1 MKKRIIALLICIAVS
16 VSVFS
21 GCAGSIDADSEYKGQ
36 QINMYLSENIYNL
49 DPAYAYTNE
58 SSRSIVNLIFD
69 TLFSLD
75 KNGKVQPSL
84 AKSYRTEK
92 NKDGNYLMYI
102 EIKDDAKWSDNQ
114 PVTADDVVF
123 AWKRLLNP
131 NNSFSSAY
139 LLFDVKGARAYNM
152 AEISKDDIG
161 LSADGKLLTIEFEKN
176 DAEPNYN
183 QFLLNL
189 TSLALAPLRED
200 IASKNDDWA
209 KKPGIM
215 TASGPFKL
223 TKVGF
228 YKNGEITYEDINY
241 SVKVVDENNKVVL
254 DKNGNPVYKNASE
267 PGSFTEQRISSFIL
281 ERNAYYY
288 RNAEDDEKLDVSV
301 TPYRII
307 VDCSLNDNEILE
319 AYNDGIITYVGDIPL
334 SLRNDV
340 SDKATKYNSL
350 STNLLYLNQNAE
362 ITRKYEKDGETVTE
376 KVKLFSDEYVKVRQA
391 LSMAIDRDAI
401 VKKVVFAEPA
411 TGIVPTGVF
420 DTNSAD
426 KLFRDSSSETGT
438 NLKYNKDKAAGL
450 LKEANV
456 VPSEYSFSVTVAAYD
471 EVHLAIAD
479 IVIEAWKEL
488 GFNVSLNTRGTVP
501 NNDYHKDVA
510 GIPTDLCDDLWAE
523 DIKNGQYEVALL
535 DLVATSADSMSVLA
549 PFARQFAGERMDM
562 SNPANYELAPH
573 STGYD
578 SDDYNDLIEKI
589 FTNQNIA
596 SRSEDLHKA
605 EDMLMNDMPVI
616 PLVFNQ
622 GAYLLNEDVLDL
634 NNKVLFWETSSEY
647 YYPVCF
653 DKISVKDYDEYELA
667 CAKYVYDNFDEWKT
681 RSNSYFATNFT
692 NISKESFVYTNS
704 NYYYLFKN
712 KYGTANYDWIPS
724 KPEK

>member
-215 TASGPFKL
+215 TASGP
-223 TKVGF
+223 
-228 YKNGEITYEDINY
+228 
-241 SVKVVDENNKVVL
+241 
-254 DKNGNPVYKNASE
+254 
-267 PGSFTEQRISSFIL
+267 
-281 ERNAYYY
+281 
-288 RNAEDDEKLDVSV
+288 
-301 TPYRII
+301 
-307 VDCSLNDNEILE
+307 
-319 AYNDGIITYVGDIPL
+319 
-334 SLRNDV
+334 
-340 SDKATKYNSL
+340 
-350 STNLLYLNQNAE
+350 
-362 ITRKYEKDGETVTE
+362 
-376 KVKLFSDEYVKVRQA
+376 
-391 LSMAIDRDAI
+391 
-401 VKKVVFAEPA
+401 
-411 TGIVPTGVF
+411 
-420 DTNSAD
+420 
-426 KLFRDSSSETGT
+426 
-438 NLKYNKDKAAGL
+438 
-450 LKEANV
+450 
-456 VPSEYSFSVTVAAYD
+456 
-471 EVHLAIAD
+471 
-479 IVIEAWKEL
+479 
-488 GFNVSLNTRGTVP
+488 
-501 NNDYHKDVA
+501 
-510 GIPTDLCDDLWAE
+510 
-523 DIKNGQYEVALL
+523 
-535 DLVATSADSMSVLA
+535 
-549 PFARQFAGERMDM
+549 
-562 SNPANYELAPH
+562 
-573 STGYD
+573 
-578 SDDYNDLIEKI
+578 
-589 FTNQNIA
+589 
-596 SRSEDLHKA
+596 
-605 EDMLMNDMPVI
+605 
-616 PLVFNQ
+616 
-622 GAYLLNEDVLDL
+622 
-634 NNKVLFWETSSEY
+634 
-647 YYPVCF
+647 
-653 DKISVKDYDEYELA
+653 
-667 CAKYVYDNFDEWKT
+667 
-681 RSNSYFATNFT
+681 
-692 NISKESFVYTNS
+692 
-704 NYYYLFKN
+704 
-712 KYGTANYDWIPS
+712 
-724 KPEK
+724 